1 MLTDSTT
8 WNLLESW
15 GFGLDLD
22 LLGFWN
28 WLGFGLDLL
37 GFWVFGFVEV
47 LGFGICLGFGFLDLL
62 GFWVFGFVEVLGFGI
77 CLGFGFLDLLGF
89 WVLEFDP
96 KVLFGIKVLLQIE
109 HYVALSQSKC
119 NCQCR
124 INLKKHK
131 PVTNIKN
138 SFITSFDMI
147 YY

>member
-28 WLGFGLDLL
+28 WLGFG
-37 GFWVFGFVEV
+37 
-47 LGFGICLGFGFLDLL
+47 LDLL